1 KRPAHFI
8 YPNENAVKG
17 STTLFNALLRRCTQ
31 RDKIPICR
39 ITLRRQSA
47 PNIVAL
53 FPQLECKPL
62 DKAGG
67 FHVIYLPFK
76 ENVRYPSIK
85 EAEAVDI
92 EPNALELAS
101 NIVEKL
107 SFNFDTKDFPN
118 PVLQTHWR
126 FIEGLATGVDP
137 EPFDESQTQ
146 PNYENIEEKA
156 GYDMYQLNDMLD

>member
-1 KRPAHFI
+1 MD
-8 YPNENAVKG
+8 VK
-17 STTLFNALLRRCTQ
+17 
-31 RDKIPICR
+31 
-39 ITLRRQSA
+39 
-47 PNIVAL
+47 
-53 FPQLECKPL
+53 

-126 FIEGLATGVDP
+126 YIEGLATGVDP
-137 EPFDESQTQ
+137 EPVDESQTQ

-156 GYDMYQLNDMLD
+156 GYDMYQLNDMLDAYAMVGPEKKAVPVPENVLQLAQEDRVCIPISFIHCIKPFITFLTP